1 MTKDITIK
9 TAGTTVQTAVETLL
23 PEHHMLTIHT
33 TDTTRPWVEFAGF
46 IDEAQADAIQA
57 TITIPE
63 ITIKQFTYHEGNT
76 RIFYSLSTPS
86 TDTLGEFKSHGE
98 ELLQAAKIAQ
108 DSSTFFQDFLGK
120 KGKFNDLAKLMK
132 NVAPESRADA
142 GKLLNDLKQSLTE
155 ISLKRSHDQTI
166 SRSDVS
172 QDPSLPGILPP
183 VGHLHLISE
192 AIDEVESIFAS
203 LGFIRRRYPEIE
215 SDWYYAEGLNIPK
228 DHPARDDQETF
239 YFSDSVVLTAHTS
252 NGQLREME
260 FLKDPPIKMINIG
273 KTYRRQATNTHS
285 PMFHQFEGLVVDKG
299 INIAHLVGISNYF
312 AKKYFGPDR
321 EIRLRPHHFQ
331 FTEPS
336 FEVDINCHICKGTGE
351 VDGHRCKVCKGGWLE
366 LGGAGMVHPTV
377 LKNGGIDPSE
387 YSGFAFGWGIERIIM
402 MKHEVTDNLRTLYTD
417 DLRFLTQS

>member
-1 MTKDITIK
+1 MTKVMTIK
-9 TAGTTVQTAVETLL
+9 TAGAAVQSAVESLL
-23 PEHHMLTIHT
+23 PEHHVLTIHT
-33 TDTTRPWVEFAGF
+33 ADTTRPWVEFAGF
-46 IDEAQADAIQA
+46 IDEAQTDAIQ
-57 TITIPE
+57 TTLNVPE
-63 ITIKQFTYHEGNT
+63 IIIKQFTYHDGNT
-76 RIFYSLSTPS
+76 RIFYTLTTPPADS
-86 TDTLGEFKSHGE
+86 GIDLASQCDQ
-98 ELLQAAKIAQ
+98 LLKEAQATQ
-108 DSSTFFQDFLGK
+108 NSPTFMQDFLGK

-132 NVAPESRADA
+132 EVAPEKRAEA
-142 GKLLNDLKQSLTE
+142 GKLLNQLKQSLTE
-155 ISLKRSHDQTI
+155 ISEKRSSDQTTKRSNII
-166 SRSDVS
+166 S
-172 QDPSLPGILPP
+172 DPTLPGILPN

-192 AIDEVESIFAS
+192 AIDEVEAIFAR

-252 NGQLREME
+252 NGQLHEME
-260 FLKDPPIKMINIG
+260 FLKEPPIKMINIG
-273 KTYRRQATNTHS
+273 KTYRRQASNTHS
-285 PMFHQFEGLVVDKG
+285 PMFHQFEGMVVDKG

-312 AKKYFGPDR
+312 AKNYFGPDR

-377 LKNGGIDPSE
+377 LKNGGIDPTI

-402 MKHEVTDNLRTLYTD
+402 MKHQVTDNLRTLYTD